1 MSNPQVQELR
11 TTRGARG
18 TLGLSVRA
26 GPVPQVPPIND
37 PAAGL
42 VPDDPATPAPDEP
55 GPRPRPA
62 IALPGVDGDHDNLS
76 DTP

>member
-18 TLGLSVRA
+18 TLGLSVT

-42 VPDDPATPAPDEP
+42 VPADPAAPAPDEP

-62 IALPGVDGDHDNLS
+62 IAPPGDGDRDNFS